1 METGKY
7 LMIYYRNGYLYS
19 SAYGD
24 NKMVE
29 RYLEQGF
36 VVSIFDDRKQ
46 AVEAMRDYR
55 KYINE

>member
-19 SAYGD
+19 STYGD

-29 RYLEQGF
+29 RYLKQGF
-36 VVSIFDDRKQ
+36 VVAIFDDREQ
-46 AVEAMRDYR
+46 IVEAMRDYR

>member
-24 NKMVE
+24 NKTVE
-29 RYLEQGF
+29 RYLEQGL
-36 VVSIFDDRKQ
+36 VVSIFDDRKH

>member
-24 NKMVE
+24 DKMVE

-36 VVSIFDDRKQ
+36 VVSIFDDRKP

-55 KYINE
+55 TYIND